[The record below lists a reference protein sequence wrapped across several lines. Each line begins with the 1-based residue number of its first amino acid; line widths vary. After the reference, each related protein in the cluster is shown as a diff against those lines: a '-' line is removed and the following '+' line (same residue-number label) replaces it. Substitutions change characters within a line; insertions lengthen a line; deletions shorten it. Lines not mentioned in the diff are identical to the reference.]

1 MSSVGLSKK
10 DERFREFA
18 LHGSLWKVVFSVG
31 FPLALYQTLS
41 LVFRL
46 LDTMMASHIS
56 AESVSAVAYL
66 SQINNLLSAVGG
78 GLAIGGSLEISKAYG
93 AGDFEMVKK
102 RVNSLLGL
110 CGLLGL
116 VVLSMV
122 PFSGTILRF
131 ANTPKELIGIGSRYF
146 SIELIAMVITYIN
159 NVYIAVERARGNT
172 KRILNLNMMIIV
184 VKLSLTALF
193 IYVLHGDIQMIA
205 IADVAAQSVMLVA
218 AIVNLNKK
226 GNAFGF
232 SLKSISFKKPV
243 IGPMLTLSG
252 PVMVEKAAFS
262 FGKVIVNS
270 MSGQYG
276 PLAVGALGISNNIGA
291 VTTGP
296 QNGFQESGAAII
308 SQNLGANQVKRA
320 LDTFKRV
327 LAINLMIGVLGLIT
341 TLIFLKPFSFIFAS
355 SSSGFDTEFQ
365 NMIIEMY
372 KFECIGSCIPLGI
385 NAAVISLLLGF
396 GYTKYTLLI
405 NFCRVFAF
413 RIPVLYA
420 LQRFT
425 NLGAISC
432 GMVMCIS
439 NISVTVLSSIIAFFT
454 IKRICKEHNIKFWA
468 KEEQTDSEELSSIS
482 SCED

>member
-1 MSSVGLSKK
+1 
-10 DERFREFA
+10 
-18 LHGSLWKVVFSVG
+18 
-31 FPLALYQTLS
+31 
-41 LVFRL
+41 
-46 LDTMMASHIS
+46 
-56 AESVSAVAYL
+56 
-66 SQINNLLSAVGG
+66 
-78 GLAIGGSLEISKAYG
+78 
-93 AGDFEMVKK
+93 MVKK

-110 CGLLGL
+110 CGILGL
-116 VVLSMV
+116 VVLTMI

-146 SIELIAMVITYIN
+146 SIELFAMVITYIN

-172 KRILNLNMMIIV
+172 KRILKLNLMIIV

-193 IYVLHGDIQMIA
+193 VYVLNGDIQMIA
-205 IADVAAQSVMLVA
+205 VANVVAQSVMLIA
-218 AIVNLNKK
+218 AFVNLNKK

-232 SLKSISFKKPV
+232 SLKSISLKKSV

-276 PLAVGALGISNNIGA
+276 PLAVGALGISNNIGG

-327 LAINLMIGVLGLIT
+327 LAINLIIGVIGLIT
-341 TLIFLKPFSFIFAS
+341 TLIFLKPISFIFAS

-372 KFECIGSCIPLGI
+372 KMECIGSCIPLGI

-420 LQRFT
+420 LQKFT
-425 NLGAISC
+425 NLGAKSC
-432 GMVMCIS
+432 GLVMCIS
-439 NISVTVLSSIIAFFT
+439 NISVTVLSSCIAFFV
-454 IKRICKEHNIKFWA
+454 IRRICRENNIKFWV
-468 KEEQTDSEELSSIS
+468 KEE
-482 SCED
+482 